1 MTHQARAHHVE
12 VIMTEEDP
20 RIRGEALPVAG
31 DDGAYKRQDTM
42 FQIHVASYQKRMH
55 LYSFVPK
62 P

>member
-31 DDGAYKRQDTM
+31 DDGAYKRQDNVSDTCS
-42 FQIHVASYQKRMH
+42 IIPEANALV
-55 LYSFVPK
+55 
-62 P
+62 